1 MVNLLRTTLRVKVDM
16 NGLMAVSSMASGKIT
31 RWKVAEFLTGLITE
45 DTKAN
50 TSTTR
55 KKDTVSSTGPMVAN
69 TMDSGLMESNMD
81 MVLTPITRDLF
92 VMENGLK
99 VNV

>member
-1 MVNLLRTTLRVKVDM
+1 MVNLLRTTLRVKADM

-50 TSTTR
+50 T
-55 KKDTVSSTGPMVAN
+55 
-69 TMDSGLMESNMD
+69 
-81 MVLTPITRDLF
+81 
-92 VMENGLK
+92 
-99 VNV
+99 